1 MRLVR
6 PRSAAPLIFLMLA
19 ACSSGK
25 ADPPQA
31 PLVRTLVVGQADAAP
46 LRYTGVVR
54 ARIESD
60 LGFRVGGKIVER
72 LVDPG
77 QRVRR
82 GQALMRL
89 DVTDLGLAASAAAD
103 RLRAAQAEA
112 TRAGAEEAR
121 LRRLVEAGAVS
132 RSAYEVALA
141 ATQSATANLS
151 AARAGA
157 DEAANQRGYA
167 TLLADAD
174 GVVTDVLAQPGQ
186 VVSAG
191 ASIVR
196 LARAGD
202 REAAITVPETQVAAL
217 PRVGHAV
224 LYGSD
229 RPLTA
234 RLREVAGAADPLT
247 RTYDARF
254 ALAETDLP
262 LGATVTVELPRT
274 GASRLAVPLSALHDG
289 GGGPGVWVVRSGRV
303 TLRRVQVAALGEEIA
318 SIAPGALAPG
328 ERIVALGAHLLREG
342 QPVRVA
348 AAASGR

>member
-19 ACSSGK
+19 ACSSG
-25 ADPPQA
+25 ATDAPPA
-31 PLVRTLVVGQADAAP
+31 PLVRTLVVGQAEAAP

-77 QRVRR
+77 QHVRR

-89 DVTDLGLAASAAAD
+89 DVTDLGLAASAATD

-112 TRAGAEEAR
+112 TRAAAEEAR
-121 LRRLVEAGAVS
+121 LRRLAEAGAVS
-132 RSAYEVALA
+132 RSAYEAALA
-141 ATQSATANLS
+141 AAQSARANLS
-151 AARAGA
+151 AAGAGA

-186 VVSAG
+186 VISAG
-191 ASIVR
+191 TPVVR

-202 REAAITVPETQVAAL
+202 REAAVAVPEIQVATL
-217 PRVGHAV
+217 PRVGRAV

-229 RPLTA
+229 RPLAA

-254 ALAETDLP
+254 ALAGSDLP

-274 GASRLAVPLSALHDG
+274 GASRLAVPLSSLHDG
-289 GGGPGVWVVRSGRV
+289 GRGPGVWVVRSGRV
-303 TLRRVQVAALGEEIA
+303 TLRRVQVAALGEETA

-328 ERIVALGAHLLREG
+328 DRIVALGAHLLREG
-342 QPVRVA
+342 QPVRIA
-348 AAASGR
+348 AAAAPR

>member
-19 ACSSGK
+19 ACGSGK
-25 ADPPQA
+25 TDAPPA

-46 LRYTGVVR
+46 LRYTGIVR

-77 QRVRR
+77 ERVRS

-112 TRAGAEEAR
+112 TRAAAEEAR

-141 ATQSATANLS
+141 AAQSTRANLA
-151 AARAGA
+151 AARAGS

-191 ASIVR
+191 APILR

-202 REAAITVPETQVAAL
+202 REAAVAVPEVQVASL
-217 PRVGHAV
+217 PHVGRAV

-229 RPLTA
+229 RPLAA
-234 RLREVAGAADPLT
+234 RLREVAGAADPST

-254 ALAETDLP
+254 ALADSNIP
-262 LGATVTVELPRT
+262 LGSTVTVELPRPV
-274 GASRLAVPLSALHDG
+274 ASRLAVPLSSLHDG
-289 GGGPGVWVVRSGRV
+289 GGGPGVWVVQAGRV
-303 TLRRVQVAALGEEIA
+303 TFRPVQVATLGEETA
-318 SIAPGALAPG
+318 SIAPGALTPG
-328 ERIVALGAHLLREG
+328 DRIVALGAQLLREG
-342 QPVRVA
+342 QPVRMA
-348 AAASGR
+348 AGR